1 MNNPSKV
8 RRQFLTSSTTAIT
21 AGALS
26 AGVISGGAMALPSQL
41 AQAGPAEKSWP
52 KFRYCL
58 NTSTINGSEVPVREQ
73 IQIASKAGYDAIELW
88 LRDVTQFVEQGGKV
102 AELAKEIADLGLGL
116 DSAIAFGS
124 WLVDDEQKRKQ
135 GLEQCR
141 RDMEIVRDLGGHR
154 IAAPPVGAT
163 GEPKIDLDVVA
174 QRYVRLIEIGAECDV
189 APQVELWGF
198 SSNMAKLQEVLYVA
212 AAANH
217 PNACLLLDVYH
228 MYKGGS
234 DFTNIGF
241 VPGTKLHCL
250 HMNDYPATPA
260 LADIKDADRVYP
272 GDGVAPIAEILHALV
287 ANGFHGTL
295 SLELFNREYW
305 KLPALEVA
313 KTGLEKMKRVSLP
326 A

>member
-1 MNNPSKV
+1 MNSNSNV
-8 RRQFLTSSTTAIT
+8 RRHFLTSSTTAIT

-26 AGVISGGAMALPSQL
+26 AGVIGGGALALHAQTAL
-41 AQAGPAEKSWP
+41 AAPADKPWP
-52 KFRYCL
+52 RFRYCL
-58 NTSTINGSEVPVREQ
+58 NTSTINGGEVPVREQ

-88 LRDVTQFVEQGGKV
+88 LRDVTQYVEQGGKV
-102 AELAKEIADLGLGL
+102 SDLAKEISDLGLGL

-124 WLVDDEQKRKQ
+124 WIVDDEQKRAA

-141 RDMEIVRDLGGHR
+141 HDMELVRDLGGQR

-163 GEPKIDLDVVA
+163 GEPKLDLDVVA
-174 QRYVRLIEIGAECDV
+174 ERYIRLLEIGVECSV
-189 APQVELWGF
+189 SPQVELWGF
-198 SSNMAKLQEVLYVA
+198 SQNMATLPEVLYVA

-234 DFTNIGF
+234 DFSNIGF

-250 HMNDYPATPA
+250 HMNDYPASPA
-260 LADIKDADRVYP
+260 RAEIKDADRVYP

-287 ANGFHGTL
+287 ASGFSGTL

-313 KTGLEKMKRVSLP
+313 KTGLEKMKRVSQLV
-326 A
+326 